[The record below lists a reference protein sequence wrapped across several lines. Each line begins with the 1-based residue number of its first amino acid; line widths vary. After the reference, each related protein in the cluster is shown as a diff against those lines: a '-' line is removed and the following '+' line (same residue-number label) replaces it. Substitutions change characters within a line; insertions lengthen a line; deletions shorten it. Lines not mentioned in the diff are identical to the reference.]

1 MKKLVKVVSLV
12 VVLVMVLAYSL
23 YFNRGSNREISLGF
37 ENSGSFEWS
46 EEVGIQNIIDSIT
59 MDFANSGSFEWSEE
73 VGIQNIKDNVSLGF
87 ENSGSFEWSEEV
99 GIRGFINR
107 FRRNND
113 FKNSGLP
120 ETIEFRRF

>member
-1 MKKLVKVVSLV
+1 MKKLVKFVSLV

-23 YFNRGSNREISLGF
+23 YFNRGSNKQISLDF

-46 EEVGIQNIIDSIT
+46 EEVEINNIIDSIT
-59 MDFANSGSFEWSEE
+59 LD
-73 VGIQNIKDNVSLGF
+73 F

-99 GIRGFINR
+99 EIKGFIQK

-120 ETIEFRRF
+120 ETIELVKF

>member
-12 VVLVMVLAYSL
+12 VVVVMVLAYSL
-23 YFNRGSNREISLGF
+23 YFNRGSNKQISLDF

-46 EEVGIQNIIDSIT
+46 EEVGIRNFFDSISL
-59 MDFANSGSFEWSEE
+59 DFENSGSFEWSEE
-73 VGIQNIKDNVSLGF
+73 VGIKNFIENISLDF

-99 GIRGFINR
+99 GIRGFINK

-120 ETIEFRRF
+120 ETIEFSRF

>member
-23 YFNRGSNREISLGF
+23 FLNRGSNRQISLDF

-46 EEVGIQNIIDSIT
+46 EIVEASKFFDEIT
-59 MDFANSGSFEWSEE
+59 LDFANSGSFEWSEE
-73 VGIQNIKDNVSLGF
+73 VEVKNINEEISLDF
-87 ENSGSFEWSEEV
+87 ANSGSFEWSEEV
-99 GIRGFINR
+99 EVRGFNNK

-120 ETIEFRRF
+120 ETIEFDRF

>member
-12 VVLVMVLAYSL
+12 VVVVMVLAYSL
-23 YFNRGSNREISLGF
+23 YFNRGSNKQISLDF

-46 EEVGIQNIIDSIT
+46 EEVGIKNFIENI
-59 MDFANSGSFEWSEE
+59 
-73 VGIQNIKDNVSLGF
+73 SLDF

-99 GIRGFINR
+99 GIRGFINK

-120 ETIEFRRF
+120 ETIEFSRF